1 MRYLG
6 RITDWNDRKG
16 FGFVT
21 PNGGGNR
28 AFAHVK
34 AFERLSKRPATG
46 DLVSYELQQ
55 DERHRF
61 NAVSIR
67 FAIQQTRKDAS
78 ADNPLPRKAIS
89 TLFLAGLIA
98 GWAFSR
104 IPSIVPLFYGAMGG
118 LTFLA
123 YQIDKSAAMSNR
135 WRTKESTLQFMSLL
149 GGWPG
154 ALLAQGILRHKTRKS
169 EFQLVFRA
177 TVVFN
182 CVALAW
188 LLASGRAAAIGKS
201 ILGS

>member
-6 RITDWNDRKG
+6 RIADWNDQKG

-21 PNGGGNR
+21 PNGGGDR
-28 AFAHVK
+28 AFVHVK

-55 DERHRF
+55 DGRHRF
-61 NAVSIR
+61 NAVDIR
-67 FAIQQTRKDAS
+67 LATQQTRKDAS
-78 ADNPLPRKAIS
+78 ADNPLPRKTIS
-89 TLFLAGLIA
+89 ALFLAGLIA

-104 IPSIVPLFYGAMGG
+104 IPSIVPLIYGAMGS

-123 YQIDKSAAMSNR
+123 YQIDKSAALSNR

-154 ALLAQGILRHKTRKS
+154 ALLAQEILRHKTRKS
-169 EFQLVFRA
+169 EFQQVFWA
-177 TVVFN
+177 TVVLN
-182 CVALAW
+182 CAALAW
-188 LLASGRAAAIGKS
+188 LLASGRAAVINQA
-201 ILGS
+201 ILGP